1 MLAII
6 NNVLNLPLLVAG
18 AALVSVP
25 IIIHLLN
32 RRKHKVVDW
41 AAMDFLMEADRLNR
55 RRVRI
60 EDLILLLLRCLVIF
74 LIGLTLARPF
84 LSRAGGFL
92 FGGTRHDRLVLFDD
106 SISMGAR
113 SGGSTPLEKGKKQL
127 TQMVSELASSQSDDT
142 LTLLLLSKPEK
153 PLFVM
158 QSMRGAAASEVL
170 DRIKNLQPVDRAGDL
185 NTALMEIQKTVQD
198 ERSGMS
204 RMVYL
209 MTDQRA
215 KDWSVGEGE
224 SPVVKVLK
232 EISDRAA
239 GVFIV
244 DLASEETA
252 NVSVASITPQ
262 DKTLI
267 AGVPTRF
274 DVAVRN
280 HGDLPVKQVKVRFS
294 AADALALE
302 ETIDAIKPH
311 ATNTVVF
318 SYLYE
323 AGNVED
329 KDRLRAVPIK
339 VELVGGGATDL
350 LEKDNQRVFP
360 GRVTPGI
367 RTLIVDGD
375 PSSEYGKS
383 ESFFLRKALAPQG
396 PVNSGV
402 SLEVVDDIGFESL
415 DLADFQI
422 IFICN
427 LYRMSEEKRIAL
439 EAWVRQGGGLVFIL
453 GDQVDEQFYNEKLH
467 ADGDGL
473 LPVRLEG
480 VQGEASGESWVHFN
494 LKAPDHS
501 ALAIFAGENNNLLE
515 DIKVFRWWQTTLP
528 TETSARLL
536 AGLTAPDSIPGM
548 VEGRYGKGRTFVLT
562 TPLDLEWNNWPQNRA
577 AYLIFNHELLRHLA
591 RDESG
596 AGLIQVGEAIH
607 VPVNL
612 SAYKVDARILPVVGE
627 PVAVQAKPKGPENDQ
642 TWVIDFE
649 ETYGRGVYV
658 LELTPTDREGVDR
671 IPFAA
676 NLGQAE
682 SDLRKQP
689 NPVLA
694 QALGESPVQFVKDR
708 LLVNLES
715 AHDRN
720 ELWKTALILLA
731 IALFGE
737 QCFAWWLGRKR
748 AA

>member
-18 AALVSVP
+18 TALVSVP

-32 RRKHKVVDW
+32 RRKFKVVDW

-92 FGGTRHDRLVLFDD
+92 FGGTRYDRLVLFDD

-127 TQMVSELASSQSDDT
+127 TQMVSELASSQSNDT

-158 QSMRGAAASEVL
+158 QSMRGAAASEVF
-170 DRIKNLQPVDRAGDL
+170 DRIKNLQLVDRAGDL
-185 NTALMEIQKTVQD
+185 NSALMEIQKAVKD

-280 HGDLPVKQVKVRFS
+280 HGDLPVKQVKIRFS
-294 AADALALE
+294 VADALALE
-302 ETIDAIKPH
+302 ETIDVIKPH
-311 ATNTVVF
+311 ATKTVAF
-318 SYLYE
+318 SYLFE

-329 KDRLRAVPIK
+329 EDRLRAVPIK
-339 VELVGGGATDL
+339 VELAGGGATDL

-360 GRVTPGI
+360 GRITPGI

-383 ESFFLRKALAPQG
+383 ETFFLRKALAPRG
-396 PVNSGV
+396 PVKSGV
-402 SLEVVDDIGFESL
+402 SLEVVDDTGFESL

-467 ADGDGL
+467 AGGDGL

-494 LKAPDHS
+494 LKTPDHS

-528 TETSARLL
+528 AETSARLL
-536 AGLTAPDSIPGM
+536 AGLTAPESVPGM
-548 VEGRYGKGRTFVLT
+548 VEGHFGKGRTFVLT

-612 SAYKVDARILPVVGE
+612 SAYKVDAKILPVEGE
-627 PVAVQAKPKGPENDQ
+627 PVAVQAKPQGPENDQ

-649 ETYGRGVYV
+649 ETYSRGVYV

-676 NLGQAE
+676 NLGQTE

-731 IALFGE
+731 IALCGE

-748 AA
+748 AV

>member
-92 FGGTRHDRLVLFDD
+92 FGGTRYDRLVLFDD

-294 AADALALE
+294 AADTLALE
-302 ETIDAIKPH
+302 ETINAIKPH

-591 RDESG
+591 RDESE

-612 SAYKVDARILPVVGE
+612 SAYKVDARILPVEGE

-694 QALGESPVQFVKDR
+694 QALGESSVQFVKDR